1 MRKEYQVG
9 DEIII
14 RRRVDWDNSLY
25 EKATVEKVTSKTIRA
40 NGKTYNKAWGRLWG
54 QADAWTATLQIADID
69 WQEAE
74 AHNRKVREELRY
86 LAMIE
91 TIRNTDFR
99 ELPIDAVTKIYEII
113 KETDNDIC

>member
-1 MRKEYQVG
+1 MKKEYQVG

-14 RRRVDWDNSLY
+14 RKQVHWDKCLY

-40 NGKTYNKAWGRLWG
+40 NGKTYNKEWGRLWG

-69 WQEAE
+69 WQKAE
-74 AHNRKVREELRY
+74 EYNQKTRNELRR
-86 LAMIE
+86 LTMIQ

-99 ELPIDAVTKIYEII
+99 ELPIDTVTKIYELIT
-113 KETDNDIC
+113 KEIER